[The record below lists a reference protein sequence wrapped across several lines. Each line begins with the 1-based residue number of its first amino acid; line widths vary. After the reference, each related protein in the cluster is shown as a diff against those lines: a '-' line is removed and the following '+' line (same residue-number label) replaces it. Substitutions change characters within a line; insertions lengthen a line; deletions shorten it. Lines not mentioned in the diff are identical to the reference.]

1 MGYYQ
6 NAPIIITRWND
17 DDMMI
22 ALCATSVISNKLE
35 VIISDSIYTIDIS
48 PERQKTKEEIES
60 EQKWSESLKIIRK
73 LQQQ

>member
-6 NAPIIITRWND
+6 NEPIIITRWND

-35 VIISDSIYTIDIS
+35 VIISDSICTIDIS

-60 EQKWSESLKIIRK
+60 EQKWSESLKIIRI